1 MSGPL
6 SAVLMVVVPGAL
18 ALTAAF
24 ILWRRGRRWLGAM
37 AGFGLIAG
45 AQAFLQVRL
54 QLEVQACLERACRL
68 IADPAACDAARFGCR
83 EWTGLAA
90 LAYLIAGVLDAL
102 ILLAALGAAWL
113 VARRR
118 LRQPRSV

>member
-1 MSGPL
+1 
-6 SAVLMVVVPGAL
+6 
-18 ALTAAF
+18 
-24 ILWRRGRRWLGAM
+24 M
-37 AGFGLIAG
+37 AGFGVIAG

-68 IADPAACDAARFGCR
+68 IDDPAACHAVSFGCQ

-90 LAYLIAGVLDAL
+90 LAYLIAGVLDSI

-113 VARRR
+113 VARTRS
-118 LRQPRSV
+118 RQPTAE

>member
-1 MSGPL
+1 
-6 SAVLMVVVPGAL
+6 
-18 ALTAAF
+18 
-24 ILWRRGRRWLGAM
+24 M

-45 AQAFLQVRL
+45 AQAFLQLRL

-68 IADPAACDAARFGCR
+68 IADPGACNAATFGCR
-83 EWTGLAA
+83 EWTGLEA
-90 LAYLIAGVLDAL
+90 LAYLIAGVLDTL

-118 LRQPRSV
+118 LRQHGSA

>member
-1 MSGPL
+1 
-6 SAVLMVVVPGAL
+6 MVVIPGAL

-24 ILWRRGRRWLGAM
+24 TLWRRGRRWLGAM

-54 QLEVQACLERACRL
+54 QLEVQACYDRACRL
-68 IADPAACDAARFGCR
+68 IANPGACNAATFGCR
-83 EWTGLAA
+83 EWTGLTA
-90 LAYLIAGVLDAL
+90 LTYLVAGVLDAL
-102 ILLAALGAAWL
+102 ILVAVLGAAWL

-118 LRQPRSV
+118 LRQTYPA